1 MPIIMRRCNPEHTPS
16 SEWGDD
22 CQVQWG
28 GRGLVV
34 GQEKSYQTAYFE
46 AFPSTGSGFIRG
58 EGETV
63 QEAEENALKKRRKEL
78 ECSGHQWSR
87 RKYLNGL
94 CWCRVCG
101 CSQSVM
107 KSVVKL
113 GDFRKPFSPVSM
125 ETLLDDL
132 EQPVEEQ
139 IETARWMGN
148 RLDNWPISR
157 KELLRIR
164 LAGVKIEKRQ
174 EEELIEDYFVRLLQR
189 VREWAMT
196 PMAERYVEQIR
207 KDGRTFMFTSS
218 HLISARIE
226 ERIKQ
231 IRAG

>member
-1 MPIIMRRCNPEHTPS
+1 MPVIIRKCHPEHTPS
-16 SEWGDD
+16 SDWEDD

-34 GQEKSYQTAYFE
+34 GKEKSYQTAYFE
-46 AFPSTGSGFIRG
+46 AFPSKGSGFIRG
-58 EGETV
+58 EGKTV
-63 QEAEENALKKRRKEL
+63 QEAEEHALGKRRREL
-78 ECSGHQWSR
+78 GCPGHQWSR

-107 KSVVKL
+107 RPVLKL
-113 GDFRKPFSPVSM
+113 GEFRKPFSPLSM

-139 IETARWMGN
+139 IATARWMGS

-164 LAGVKIEKRQ
+164 LAGVRIDGRGMNEP
-174 EEELIEDYFVRLLQR
+174 IEDYFIRLLNE
-189 VREWAMT
+189 VRKWAMT
-196 PMAERYVEQIR
+196 PMAEEYVERIR
-207 KDGRTFMFTSS
+207 EDGATFMFTSS
-218 HLISARIE
+218 VLISARIE